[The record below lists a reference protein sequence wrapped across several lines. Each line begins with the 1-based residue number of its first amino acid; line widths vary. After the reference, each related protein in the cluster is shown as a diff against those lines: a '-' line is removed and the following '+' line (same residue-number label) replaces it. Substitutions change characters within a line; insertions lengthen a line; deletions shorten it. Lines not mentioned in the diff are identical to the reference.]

1 MKYCVPLTVLLL
13 LLICTLGAYAQT
25 TGETDCRDGIDN
37 DGKNGADCADPA
49 CRFSSYCADA
59 KPEICNNGK
68 DDDKDG
74 LIDCFDGDCG
84 NSIYCET
91 DCGNG
96 IDDDGD
102 GFYDYY
108 DGDCLVDPDNPNT
121 YIITRPNC
129 EAKPIREK
137 FNLEEA
143 WTSPVGT
150 STPYGLPIVADIDND
165 PDGFPE
171 VVVLNGHTNP
181 KKITVLDGRDGT
193 IKAQRSLPWD
203 PSLYPITADIDG
215 DGKGEIFI
223 MSRDGRI
230 RAYEDDLSE
239 GVWAGEKRS
248 THDYERKM
256 GIADFNE
263 DGTAELYYVNEIRN
277 ATTGDLLIKGS
288 HGSTTMYKY
297 NDWNTQL
304 NGVSVAVD
312 VLDDDECAD
321 CAGLELVVGHIIYS
335 VDIAGGK
342 LTEVRDMNDVTD
354 TQCTNC
360 NALGVTWGAGFGT
373 NYYPKGSQFGGGKA
387 TASTTSVVDYDT
399 DGSFDVIMGGAVD
412 NNNGDPTVNGPTTIF
427 YWNVKKNQVKAFIAT
442 RPPSANIDA
451 DVIDNFRDIF
461 GGTCDSGEHCTW
473 KRGVG
478 AINVANIDADPELEC
493 TFMTGLSLYALDNEL
508 DLEWGNHS
516 SFWEVSS
523 GFTGTSVFDFDGDGQ
538 SEIIYRDEIDLYIIK
553 GDDGSV
559 RNQVS
564 GSPCSS
570 QTQNEYPIVA
580 DVDGDGETEIIV
592 TCGDVPNTKGEYPA
606 TDTRRDKGVVRVYK
620 SKDSFWVPARQLWNQ
635 FSYFNVNIN
644 DNLSVPRVMQ
654 PHNVNFAQVCANNNG
669 PKFSLN
675 KFLNQSPRITNCG
688 DLAFP
693 AAQLDLNKDSISVV
707 PPSCPAEQLTVNL
720 YFENNG
726 DYPVTKPIP
735 IAFYSKNPTTYDG
748 TEDIFLDTVYVDVPG
763 GLQSGSS
770 YRTTITF
777 DAKVGAS
784 FIYVSLNDIGP
795 FDKQTKARISP
806 ATFYKLD
813 SLNGT
818 VNECDATPTVVG
830 TLVAPKGFPVNI
842 RKLDDNRSCLTT
854 IKNGELQALDKDSL
868 QFAPLGEYTFTWTN
882 LRTKETISTG
892 SSDILTNLDSGQY
905 QVEVQY
911 NNGSFTCVGG
921 MDTARID
928 LIEAFPPNLR
938 VSVEEISPVSS
949 CKDGTADGVAQ
960 VYIRNL
966 DNPSSVDS
974 IPDTND
980 YTIVFAKEQNAG
992 SSEDVQAPGGR
1003 AENLKAQRY
1012 NIIIIDNATGCEAP
1026 KIGLDMNLSKPDLSN
1041 PDVVPVT
1048 FCDNPNGKITIN
1060 LDPTSVD
1067 SKATYEYMLINTA
1080 VSGDTLRQDSPVFE
1094 DLSPGIY
1101 RIGVYNVKNKCGLFD
1116 SNKYKEVNVE
1126 DKTVNPDVT
1135 LSVAQEQTAC
1145 EAPFNGQLTATG
1157 SPDYEYTWY
1166 QGSDTTKTSGIIVA
1180 QTATTPDTLGT
1191 NITDVYTLV
1200 AKDPTTGCLTVKTIR
1215 LTENI
1220 TRPVLDPADIEV
1232 KPLTQCGSTNGQ
1244 ITATVGGVTDGYI
1257 FRLYEGTNTTGS
1269 FVEKSD
1275 GIFTG
1280 LDSIKYTLVVKDE
1293 KTRCLTDDTQG
1304 YEVKVPSAIVYPET
1318 VLVLSPIDQNSCDSN
1333 NPNGSIAA
1341 SIAGGNVSDYT
1352 FRWFK
1357 NVNGVKAKLTS
1368 AEPQAIYNND
1378 SSQVR
1383 GLTTGSYI
1391 LEITTDSTGCASS
1404 ETIFLKDD
1412 VVSGD
1417 DIQLDLVSTDA
1428 TSCDNPN
1435 GSLTVDKVRIT
1446 SDGGMTFTDDDISQY
1461 DFHWYEGTD
1470 TTTPV
1475 DENTNPSAIT
1485 SSLTGVLPGEYT
1497 VVATNRTSTCV
1508 SSSYTGTVGGPPALT
1523 VSFVTDQVQT
1533 DCASPDGILRAS
1545 VSGGAPPYQYQ
1556 WYTGQDTS
1564 LPIAN
1569 ATSDAITNL
1578 AANWYTIEVIDAS
1591 GCSTFFTDTLSSNG
1605 IQPLP
1610 PDNFAIIKDNV
1621 TTCNANGY
1629 NGAIY
1634 GKIRDYLLQP
1644 GNAFAGYNADDFV
1657 YYWFKGTNAK
1667 FRDPSDPL
1675 YDAANPR
1682 SPNNYKADYGMTSS
1696 IIGLTNAQAALT
1708 STITGLAPGDYSLVI
1723 FDVKDFIAN
1732 GSTNISD
1739 IGCNSRTETF
1749 TVESD
1754 AQKPLTASIAVKNN
1768 EKCSQDGSITLEVEK
1783 NSADP
1788 TPYAG
1793 YTFLWKNTDG
1803 TPILTSQVNSS
1814 NDTPTAG
1821 QSTSILSSLDAGRYS
1836 VTIQDDQTKCDT
1848 TIFVQVINDYVIEEI
1863 ATVSPTHSSVCNG
1876 TGSLEVT
1883 AMSNSAPISDYMFV
1897 WFNENFDEAKA
1908 ANNQAAGVEITNTN
1922 ANTAI
1927 LSNQPVGT
1935 YWVVAMHNVTQCY
1948 SIAVKQTIKDQ
1959 APVLE
1964 ISLEDKESFISCTGV
1979 NEGLL
1984 DIDVQSSDGVARN
1997 YNYSWTDLAGN
2008 AIPTATG
2015 GNTDK
2020 ITGLQN
2026 GQYIVTVTETIGN
2039 LCQVIDTFAV
2049 DIINKLPIIDA
2060 SGTDITTCA
2069 GGGSITVDEIRL
2081 NGVAETDL
2089 TRYDYTW
2096 YQGSF
2101 DAAGKTAFDNAVT
2114 AGDYTYD
2121 ATTFTYSGLAE
2132 GVYYLQATANF
2143 PDGCTSQQVQVTI
2156 EDKVPVFNIVN
2167 TFISKPIMAC
2177 DPSLYAKGEIEIRV
2191 DGLANLDIQWYEGD
2205 DTSTQIE
2212 LTANPS
2218 AKSSTLKDVPPGFY
2232 TVEVVDTDNI
2242 QCSQTRTYKIEEN
2255 KVPLSVNLSANPQ
2268 TNCIPGK
2275 ENGAVSAVP
2284 TGGASG
2290 ATYQYTWY
2298 KGDGTTVLTDAD
2310 YPSLASNPALLEGV
2324 PAGDYIVEVNTI
2336 VDADNPDICAAARDT
2351 ITVEDRS
2358 DNDLQITVNPDYP
2371 VSNCDE
2377 TNPNGQLTAQF
2388 EGSLSRYA
2396 FYWYEGTD
2404 ITANPIAEGATA
2416 FDLAENTYSVIA
2428 LDRIT
2433 GCLSDPFT
2441 GDVVT
2446 MLDTALFPAPT
2457 VEIISPVTRC
2467 LDPNGAARA
2476 TLDSATLDPN
2486 VAYEYIWYDSQG
2498 QEVFASR
2505 LTNEIY
2511 QLDTGLYTVLAKN
2524 LSTGCLTEPASV
2536 VIGENIDVPDFE
2548 IVTTPSVCE
2557 QATGSVAIQLNE
2569 PIKIVK
2575 VEWETPF
2582 GYNEGM
2588 FLTNQPAGEY
2598 EATITDENGCQ
2609 TTQSAVILPDIEV
2622 FNAVSSNG
2630 DGKNDIFHINCIG
2643 AFENNIVRIYNRA
2656 GSLVYEHVG
2665 YDNER
2670 VFFEGYGNK
2679 GLYFGA
2685 KELPDGTYFYIVD
2698 KRNGDDPVSGYLEL
2712 LR

>member
-1 MKYCVPLTVLLL
+1 MKYCVPLILFILLL
-13 LLICTLGAYAQT
+13 FAFQPSTYAQT
-25 TGETDCRDGIDN
+25 APNARTNADEVCNNGIDD
-37 DGKNGADCADPA
+37 DGDGDIDCADGD
-49 CRFSSYCADA
+49 CVFECAG
-59 KPEICNNGK
+59 KEICNNGK
-68 DDDKDG
+68 DDDGDG
-74 LIDCFDGDCG
+74 LIDCFDSDCG

-102 GFYDYY
+102 GFYDSY
-108 DGDCLVDPDNPNT
+108 DGDCLVNPDDINE
-121 YIITRPNC
+121 YIILRPDC
-129 EAKPIREK
+129 EAKPIRQD

-143 WTSPVGT
+143 WTSDVGT
-150 STPYGLPIVADIDND
+150 STAYGLPAIADIDD
-165 PDGFPE
+165 DGFPE
-171 VVVLNGHTNP
+171 VVVLNQQ
-181 KKITVLDGRDGT
+181 KKKLTILDGRSGV
-193 IKAQRSLPWD
+193 IEREKILPFE
-203 PSLYPITADIDG
+203 PALYPTVADVDG

-223 MSRDGRI
+223 MSDDGRI
-230 RAYEDDLSE
+230 RAYKDDLSE
-239 GVWAGEKRS
+239 IAAWGGEKRVTNLS
-248 THDYERKM
+248 KNRITN
-256 GIADFNE
+256 IADFNE
-263 DGTAELYYVNEIRN
+263 DGVAELYYVNEIIN
-277 ATTGDLLIKGS
+277 ATNGALIVKGS
-288 HGSTTMYKY
+288 HNSNPKMYPSA
-297 NDWNTQL
+297 NNWNEEL
-304 NGVSVAVD
+304 NGISVAVD
-312 VLDDDECAD
+312 ILDDSECSD
-321 CAGLELVVGHIIYS
+321 CDGLELVVGHIIYS
-335 VDIAGGK
+335 VDIGAKK
-342 LTEVRDMNDVTD
+342 LTERRNMNDPAVAKEGYYNGKNFVTKY
-354 TQCTNC
+354 TS
-360 NALGVTWGAGFGT
+360 FG
-373 NYYPKGSQFGGGKA
+373 NQVYS
-387 TASTTSVVDYDT
+387 STSIVDYNT
-399 DGSFDVIMGGAVD
+399 DGYLDVLLGG
-412 NNNGDPTVNGPTTIF
+412 TVGHHINGPSMVF
-427 YWNVKKNQVKAFIAT
+427 FWDVKNQVAKSFVAT
-442 RPPSANIDA
+442 RPYSTIPGS
-451 DVIDNFRDIF
+451 VVGNFRDIN
-461 GGTCDSGEHCTW
+461 GGSCDPGEDCTW
-473 KRGVG
+473 LRGIG

-508 DLEWGNHS
+508 DLEWVNHT

-553 GDDGSV
+553 GKDGSIS
-559 RNQVS
+559 NQVS

-570 QTQNEYPIVA
+570 QTQAEYPIVA

-592 TCGDVPNTKGEYPA
+592 TCGDVPNTYGQNPA
-606 TDTRRDKGVVRVYK
+606 TDTRRDRGVVRVYK
-620 SKDSFWVPARQLWNQ
+620 SKDSFWVPARKLWNQ

-644 DNLSVPRVMQ
+644 DNLSIPRVMQ
-654 PHNVNFAQVCANNNG
+654 PHNVNFAQVCANSNG

-735 IAFYSKNPTTYDG
+735 VAFYSKNPTTYEG
-748 TEDIFLDTVYVDVPG
+748 TDDIFLDTVYVDVPL
-763 GLQSGSS
+763 GLQPDSS
-770 YRTTITF
+770 YRTTFTI

-784 FIYVSLNDIGP
+784 NIYVSLNDIGP
-795 FDKQTKARISP
+795 FDKKTKARIP
-806 ATFYKLD
+806 PGDFYKLD

-818 VNECDATPTVVG
+818 VNECVTTPTVVA
-830 TLVAPKGFPVNI
+830 TLVAPEGFPVNI
-842 RKLDDNRSCLTT
+842 KKLNDNRSCLST

-868 QFAPLGEYTFTWTN
+868 QFDPLGEYTFTWTN
-882 LRTKETISTG
+882 IKTGQQIATG
-892 SSDILTNLDSGQY
+892 SSDILTNLDSGEY

-921 MDTARID
+921 RDTTKIE

-938 VSVEEISPVSS
+938 VSVKEVSAVSS
-949 CKDGTADGVAQ
+949 CKEGTADGIAQ

-966 DNPSSVDS
+966 DNPPTVDS

-980 YTIVFAKEQNAG
+980 YTIVFSKEENAG

-1003 AENLKAQRY
+1003 AENLKAQGY
-1012 NIIIIDNATGCEAP
+1012 NIFIIDNATGCPAP
-1026 KIGLDMNLSKPDLSN
+1026 KTAFDMSLAKPKLDD
-1041 PDVVPVT
+1041 PDVEPVT

-1060 LDPTSVD
+1060 LDPSSVD
-1067 SKATYEYMLINTA
+1067 PKATYKYMLINTA

-1094 DLSPGIY
+1094 DLSAGTY
-1101 RIGVYNVKNKCGLFD
+1101 RIGAYNVDNECGLFD
-1116 SNKYKEVNVE
+1116 FSNYKEVEVE
-1126 DKTVNPDVT
+1126 DKTVEPDVT

-1145 EAPFNGQLTATG
+1145 EVPFNGQLTATPAAG
-1157 SPDYEYTWY
+1157 SPSYEYTWY
-1166 QGSDTTKTSGIIVA
+1166 QGTDTNPTTGIVVA

-1191 NITDVYTLV
+1191 SITDTYTLV
-1200 AKDPTTGCLTVKTIR
+1200 AKDPTTGCVTSETIR
-1215 LTENI
+1215 LIENI
-1220 TRPVLDPADIEV
+1220 TRPVIDPANIEV

-1244 ITATVGGVTDGYI
+1244 ITITMGNATDGYTTDGYT

-1269 FVEKSD
+1269 FVEESD

-1304 YEVKVPSAIVYPET
+1304 YEIKVPSNIVYPET
-1318 VLVLSPIDQNSCDSN
+1318 VLVLSPVDQNSCDSN
-1333 NPNGSIAA
+1333 NPNGSISA

-1357 NVNGVKAKLTS
+1357 NDGNGVKAKLTS
-1368 AEPQAIYNND
+1368 AEPQAIYNSD

-1391 LEITTDSTGCASS
+1391 LEITTDSTGCTSS
-1404 ETIFLKDD
+1404 KTIFLEDD
-1412 VVSGD
+1412 EVSGD

-1446 SDGGMTFTDDDISQY
+1446 TDGGTSFTDDDISQY
-1461 DFHWYEGTD
+1461 DFRWYEGNDD
-1470 TTTPV
+1470 TTPI
-1475 DENTNPSAIT
+1475 DENTNPSAVT

-1497 VVATNRTSTCV
+1497 VVATNRISTCL
-1508 SSSYTGTVGGPPALT
+1508 SSFYTGTVDGPPALT
-1523 VSFVTDQVQT
+1523 FDFQAQQQGSTGSLDPCT
-1533 DCASPDGILRAS
+1533 NPDGGLSIINLAGG
-1545 VSGGAPPYQYQ
+1545 SGNYTYQ
-1556 WYTGQDTS
+1556 WYQGSDTS
-1564 LPIAN
+1564 VPIPG
-1569 ATSDAITNL
+1569 ATTPSLSSIRSDKYTVEITDVS
-1578 AANWYTIEVIDAS
+1578 T
-1591 GCSTFFTDTLSSNG
+1591 GCATDSTFLLESIPGLTPVPPAVLTITSPATTCD
-1605 IQPLP
+1605 
-1610 PDNFAIIKDNV
+1610 PDNYDGELVAEVDPSVRSASYPSHTN
-1621 TTCNANGY
+1621 
-1629 NGAIY
+1629 
-1634 GKIRDYLLQP
+1634 
-1644 GNAFAGYNADDFV
+1644 DDFF
-1657 YYWFKGTNAK
+1657 YYWFEGDQVKYKSPLPNPGNLDDPANYDT
-1667 FRDPSDPL
+1667 FRNPPIPSD
-1675 YDAANPR
+1675 N
-1682 SPNNYKADYGMTSS
+1682 K
-1696 IIGLTNAQAALT
+1696 AALT
-1708 STITGLAPGDYSLVI
+1708 QLAPGEYTVVIIDAKDYIAAGANDISLLGCRSAPNTFEVEE
-1723 FDVKDFIAN
+1723 IAQAPEKVDLTV
-1732 GSTNISD
+1732 TN
-1739 IGCNSRTETF
+1739 N
-1749 TVESD
+1749 
-1754 AQKPLTASIAVKNN
+1754 TA
-1768 EKCSQDGSITLEVEK
+1768 CSPNGSITLRVGK
-1783 NSADP
+1783 KGTDNTA
-1788 TPYAG
+1788 YNG
-1793 YTFLWKNTDG
+1793 YTFLWSRDGIAVPASQVVTNDNNATEESTSTASNLEGGQYTVIIQDG
-1803 TPILTSQVNSS
+1803 T
-1814 NDTPTAG
+1814 
-1821 QSTSILSSLDAGRYS
+1821 
-1836 VTIQDDQTKCDT
+1836 TICDT

-1863 ATVSPTHSSVCNG
+1863 ATVTPTHSKVCAG

-1883 AMSNSAPISDYMFV
+1883 AMSNSAPISDYTFV
-1897 WFNENFDEAKA
+1897 WFNENFDETKA
-1908 ANNQAAGVEITNTN
+1908 ANDPANAG
-1922 ANTAI
+1922 AI
-1927 LSNQPVGT
+1927 VTDATPNNEDLLNQPVGT
-1935 YWVVAMHNVTQCY
+1935 YWVAAMHNVTQCY

-1959 APVLE
+1959 APVIE
-1964 ISLEDKESFISCTGV
+1964 IRPGPDKKSFISCTGV

-1997 YNYSWTDLAGN
+1997 YGYSWTDLAGN
-2008 AIPTATG
+2008 AIPIANG
-2015 GNTDK
+2015 GNTDE
-2020 ITGLQN
+2020 ITNLQD
-2026 GQYIVTVTETIGN
+2026 GKYIVTVTESTGD

-2049 DIINKLPIIDA
+2049 DLINKLPILDA
-2060 SGTDITTCA
+2060 SGTDITICA
-2069 GGGSITVDEIRL
+2069 SGGSITVDEVRL
-2081 NGVAETDL
+2081 NGIAETDL

-2101 DAAGKTAFDNAVT
+2101 DATGKTAFDDAVA

-2132 GVYYLQATANF
+2132 GVYYLQAAANF

-2167 TFISKPIMAC
+2167 TFISPPITAC
-2177 DPSLYAKGEIEIRV
+2177 DPSLYTKGEIEIRI
-2191 DGLANLDIQWYEGD
+2191 DGLTNYNIQWYQGD
-2205 DTSTQIE
+2205 DTSNPIDL
-2212 LTANPS
+2212 LTNAS
-2218 AKSSTLKDVPPGFY
+2218 ADDLLLKDVPPGTY
-2232 TVEVVDTDNI
+2232 TVRVTDGNFPSI
-2242 QCSQTRTYKIEEN
+2242 QCPQTRTYEIKEN

-2268 TNCIPGK
+2268 TSCIEGK

-2298 KGDGTTVLTDAD
+2298 KGDGTTILTDAE

-2404 ITANPIAEGATA
+2404 ITANPVAEGATA

-2476 TLDSATLDPN
+2476 TLDSAMLDPN
-2486 VAYEYIWYDSQG
+2486 VAYEYIWYDSEG
-2498 QEVFASR
+2498 QEIFVSR
-2505 LTNEIY
+2505 RTNEIY

-2536 VIGENIDVPDFE
+2536 IIGENIDVPDFE

-2575 VEWETPF
+2575 VEWETPL
-2582 GYNEGM
+2582 GYNEGP

-2598 EATITDENGCQ
+2598 QATITDENGCQ

>member
-1 MKYCVPLTVLLL
+1 MKYCVPLILFILLL
-13 LLICTLGAYAQT
+13 FFLPSSTYAQ
-25 TGETDCRDGIDN
+25 EICDNGIDD
-37 DGKNGADCADPA
+37 DGNGLIDCADRDNCQFNSA
-49 CRFSSYCADA
+49 CLN
-59 KPEICNNGK
+59 KEICNNGK
-68 DDDKDG
+68 DDDGDG
-74 LIDCFDGDCG
+74 FIDCFDGDCG
-84 NSIYCET
+84 NSTSCEVEA

-102 GFYDYY
+102 GFYDSY
-108 DGDCLVDPDNPNT
+108 DGDCLVHPDNPNE
-121 YIITRPNC
+121 YIILRPDC
-129 EAKPIREK
+129 EAKPVREK

-165 PDGFPE
+165 PEGFPE

-193 IKAQRSLPWD
+193 IKAQKSLPWD
-203 PSLYPITADIDG
+203 PSLYPLTADVDE

-230 RAYEDDLSE
+230 IAYEDDLSE
-239 GVWAGEKRS
+239 ISAWGGQKSS
-248 THDYERKM
+248 THNFERKM
-256 GIADFNE
+256 GVADFNE

-312 VLDDDECAD
+312 VLDDDECTD

-360 NALGVTWGAGFGT
+360 SALGVTWGSGFGT
-373 NYYPKGSQFGGGKA
+373 NYYPKKTQFGGGRA

-412 NNNGDPTVNGPTTIF
+412 NGNGDPTANGPTTIF
-427 YWNVKKNQVKAFIAT
+427 YWNVKKNEVKAFIAT
-442 RPPSANIDA
+442 RPGAGIDP
-451 DVIDNFRDIF
+451 DVIGNFRDIF
-461 GGTCDSGEHCTW
+461 GGKCNSGEDCTW
-473 KRGVG
+473 MRGVG

-508 DLEWGNHS
+508 DLEWNNHN

-553 GDDGSV
+553 GEDGSI

-592 TCGDVPNTKGEYPA
+592 TCGDVPNTFGQYPA
-606 TDTRRDKGVVRVYK
+606 TDSRRDKGVVRVYK
-620 SKDSFWVPARQLWNQ
+620 SKDSFWVPARKLWNQ
-635 FSYFNVNIN
+635 FSYFNVNI
-644 DNLSVPRVMQ
+644 DDDLGVPQFTQ
-654 PHNVNFAQVCANNNG
+654 PHNVNFAQVCANSNG

-720 YFENNG
+720 YLENNG

-735 IAFYSKNPTTYDG
+735 VAFYAKNPTTYEG

-763 GLQSGSS
+763 GLQSDSS
-770 YRTTITF
+770 YWTTFTI

-784 FIYVSLNDIGP
+784 NIYVSLNDIGP
-795 FDKQTKARISP
+795 FDKKTKARIP
-806 ATFYKLD
+806 PGDFYKLD

-818 VNECDATPTVVG
+818 VNECDATPTVVA
-830 TLVAPKGFPVNI
+830 TLVAPEGFPVNI
-842 RKLDDNRSCLTT
+842 KKLNDNRSCLST

-868 QFAPLGEYTFTWTN
+868 QFDPLGEYTFTWTN
-882 LRTKETISTG
+882 IRTKEKISTG
-892 SSDILTNLDSGQY
+892 SSDILTNLDSGEY

-921 MDTARID
+921 TDTATIE

-938 VSVEEISPVSS
+938 VSVKEISAVSS
-949 CKDGTADGVAQ
+949 CKEGTADGIAQ
-960 VYIRNL
+960 VYIRDLNNL
-966 DNPSSVDS
+966 SATATDS
-974 IPDTND
+974 IPNGG
-980 YTIVFAKEQNAG
+980 YTIKFVIEENSGVEQV
-992 SSEDVQAPGGR
+992 VQAQNGR
-1003 AENLKAQRY
+1003 AENLKTENY
-1012 NIIIIDNATGCEAP
+1012 NVYVTDDATGCTTGAIP
-1026 KIGLDMNLSKPDLSN
+1026 LDMSLSRPELDD
-1041 PDVVPVT
+1041 PDVEPVT

-1060 LDPTSVD
+1060 LKASSVD
-1067 SKATYEYMLINTA
+1067 PKAIYKYMLINTA
-1080 VSGDTLRQDSPVFE
+1080 SSPSDTLEQDSPVFE

-1101 RIGVYNVKNKCGLFD
+1101 RIGAYNIENKCGLFD
-1116 SNKYKEVNVE
+1116 SERYKEVNVE
-1126 DKTVNPDVT
+1126 DKTVEPDVT

-1145 EAPFNGQLTATG
+1145 EAPFTGQLTATPAAG
-1157 SPDYEYTWY
+1157 SPSYEYTWY
-1166 QGSDTTKTSGIIVA
+1166 QGTDTNPSTGIIVA

-1191 NITDVYTLV
+1191 SITDTYTLV
-1200 AKDPTTGCLTVKTIR
+1200 AKDPITGCITSKTIR
-1215 LTENI
+1215 LIENI
-1220 TRPVLDPADIEV
+1220 TRPVLDPANIKV

-1244 ITATVGGVTDGYI
+1244 ITVTMGNATDGYTTDGYT

-1269 FVEKSD
+1269 FVDKSD

-1304 YEVKVPSAIVYPET
+1304 YVVKVPSAIVYPET
-1318 VLVLSPIDQNSCDSN
+1318 VLVLNPVDQNSCDSN

-1357 NVNGVKAKLTS
+1357 NVNGVKAKLIS
-1368 AEPQAIYNND
+1368 AEPQAIYNSD
-1378 SSQVR
+1378 SSEVR

-1404 ETIFLKDD
+1404 KTIFLEDD

-1417 DIQLDLVSTDA
+1417 DIQVNLVSVDA

-1446 SDGGMTFTDDDISQY
+1446 SDGGMTFTDDDITQY
-1461 DFHWYEGTD
+1461 DFRWYEGTD
-1470 TTTPV
+1470 TTSRI
-1475 DENTNPSAIT
+1475 DENTNPSAT
-1485 SSLTGVLPGEYT
+1485 MPSLNNVLPGNYT
-1497 VVATNRTSTCV
+1497 VVATNRTSTCL
-1508 SSSYTGTVGGPPALT
+1508 SSFYTGTVDGPPALDFDFQAQQQGST
-1523 VSFVTDQVQT
+1523 GSLDPCTN
-1533 DCASPDGILRAS
+1533 PDGGLS
-1545 VSGGAPPYQYQ
+1545 VVNLSGGSGNYSYQ
-1556 WYTGQDTS
+1556 WYQGSDTS
-1564 LPIAN
+1564 VPIPG
-1569 ATSDAITNL
+1569 ATTPSLSSIRSDKYTVEITDL
-1578 AANWYTIEVIDAS
+1578 ST
-1591 GCSTFFTDTLSSNG
+1591 GCATDSTFLLESIPGLTPVPPAVLTTTSPATTCD
-1605 IQPLP
+1605 
-1610 PDNFAIIKDNV
+1610 PDNYDGELVAEVDPSVKSVSYPSHTN
-1621 TTCNANGY
+1621 N
-1629 NGAIY
+1629 
-1634 GKIRDYLLQP
+1634 
-1644 GNAFAGYNADDFV
+1644 DFF
-1657 YYWFKGTNAK
+1657 YYWFEGDQVRYKSPLLNPGNLDDPANYDT
-1667 FRDPSDPL
+1667 FR
-1675 YDAANPR
+1675 NPPV
-1682 SPNNYKADYGMTSS
+1682 PNDNK
-1696 IIGLTNAQAALT
+1696 AALT
-1708 STITGLAPGDYSLVI
+1708 QLPPGEYTVVIIDAKDYIAGGANDISLLGCRSAPRTFEVEEIAQKPEQISINVTNNTACA
-1723 FDVKDFIAN
+1723 AN
-1732 GSTNISD
+1732 GSISL
-1739 IGCNSRTETF
+1739 
-1749 TVESD
+1749 TVGKKGTDNTDYS
-1754 AQKPLTASIAVKNN
+1754 
-1768 EKCSQDGSITLEVEK
+1768 GH
-1783 NSADP
+1783 
-1788 TPYAG
+1788 
-1793 YTFLWKNTDG
+1793 TFLWSKDG
-1803 TPILTSQVNSS
+1803 VAVPVSQVATNDNS
-1814 NDTPTAG
+1814 TTEE
-1821 QSTSILSSLDAGRYS
+1821 STSTASNLEGGQYTVLIRDGK
-1836 VTIQDDQTKCDT
+1836 TTCDT

-1863 ATVSPTHSSVCNG
+1863 ATVTPTHASVCAG

-1883 AMSNSAPISDYMFV
+1883 AMSNSAPISDYTFI
-1897 WFNENFDEAKA
+1897 WFNNSFDETKA
-1908 ANNQAAGVEITNTN
+1908 ANDQAAGVAIANTN

-1935 YWVVAMHNVTQCY
+1935 YWVAAMHNVTQCY
-1948 SIAVKQTIKDQ
+1948 SIAVQQTIKDQ
-1959 APVLE
+1959 APVIE
-1964 ISLEDKESFISCTGV
+1964 ILPLDEKVNFVSCTGV
-1979 NEGLL
+1979 DEGLL
-1984 DIDVQSSDGVARN
+1984 DINVQSSDGVARN

-2008 AIPTATG
+2008 AIPVANG
-2015 GNTDK
+2015 GNTDR
-2020 ITGLQN
+2020 ITGLKN
-2026 GQYIVTVTETIGN
+2026 GQYIVTVTEANGD

-2049 DIINKLPIIDA
+2049 DLINKRPILDA
-2060 SGTDITTCA
+2060 SGTDITICA
-2069 GGGSITVDEIRL
+2069 SGGSISIDEVRL
-2081 NGVAETDL
+2081 NGNPESDL
-2089 TRYDYTW
+2089 TRYDYIW

-2101 DAAGKTAFDNAVT
+2101 DVAGKTAFEDAVA

-2121 ATTFTYSGLAE
+2121 PTTLTYSGLAE

-2156 EDKVPVFNIVN
+2156 EDEVPVFDIVN
-2167 TFISKPIMAC
+2167 TFISKPITAC
-2177 DPSLYAKGEIEIRV
+2177 DPSLYTGEIEFRI
-2191 DGLANLDIQWYEGD
+2191 DGLANPNIQWYEGD
-2205 DTSTQIE
+2205 DTSTPIDVA
-2212 LTANPS
+2212 TNAS
-2218 AKSSTLKDVPPGFY
+2218 AKDLLLKDVPPGTY
-2232 TVEVVDTDNI
+2232 TVQVTDNDNT
-2242 QCSQTRTYKIEEN
+2242 QCPQTRTYTLLAN
-2255 KVPLSVNLSANPQ
+2255 PVPLSVNLSANPQ
-2268 TNCIPGK
+2268 TSCIEG
-2275 ENGAVSAVP
+2275 NGAVSAVP
-2284 TGGASG
+2284 NGGARG
-2290 ATYQYTWY
+2290 VNYQYTWY
-2298 KGDGTTVLTDAD
+2298 QGDGTTVITDAD
-2310 YPSLASNPALLEGV
+2310 YPSLASNPTLLEGV
-2324 PAGDYIVEVNTI
+2324 PAGEYIVEVTTTGT
-2336 VDADNPDICAAARDT
+2336 DICNPARDT

-2358 DNDLQITVNPDYP
+2358 GNDLQITVNPDYP

-2377 TNPNGQLTAQF
+2377 TNPNGQLSAQF

-2404 ITANPIAEGATA
+2404 ITANPVAEGATA
-2416 FDLAENTYSVIA
+2416 FGLAENTYSVVA

-2446 MLDTALFPAPT
+2446 MLDTTLFPAPT

-2476 TLDSATLDPN
+2476 TLDSTMLDPN
-2486 VAYEYIWYDSQG
+2486 VAYEYIWYDSEG
-2498 QEVFASR
+2498 QEIFASR

-2569 PIKIVK
+2569 PVKIVK
-2575 VEWETPF
+2575 VEWETPI

-2670 VFFEGYGNK
+2670 IFFEGYGNK